1 MISEHERGYHTSV
14 DTRRRAEATPDR
26 RGLSAVLPEPRG
38 PLSFTVISLL
48 SERAPHRHLN
58 RIETSLG
65 DGDPFGP
72 DLQLALYICY
82 ELHYRGF
89 AGVHPRWEWD
99 PALLHLRARIEEVF
113 IGAVGEQVGVITAAD
128 TPVAEMDKLS
138 GDSARATGLSAY
150 LCDVGTWAQV
160 QEYFVHRSLYHL
172 KEADPHAWVIP
183 RLTGQA
189 KASFAAVEFDE
200 YGAGCGHNVHQEL
213 FADLLEAAG
222 LDRGYLAYL
231 DLGCAESLALV
242 NVMSLLSLHRELRGA
257 AVGHFAATEITSP
270 PGSQRLSRALRRLD
284 APQACIRF
292 YDEHVEADAVH
303 EQVVRTDV
311 VGSLLQQEPD
321 LAADVVFGIRAFGLL
336 EDRLEAFLLERWD
349 SGQSSLRHP
358 LLCR

>member
-1 MISEHERGYHTSV
+1 MISQRKIGYLSTVSTPPSAEIPV
-14 DTRRRAEATPDR
+14 DRRRVPPT
-26 RGLSAVLPEPRG
+26 LPQPRG
-38 PLSFTVISLL
+38 PLSATVVNLL
-48 SERAPHRHLN
+48 NERVPHRHLT

-89 AGVHPRWEWD
+89 AGIHPHWEWD
-99 PALLHLRARIEEVF
+99 PALLHLRARLEEAF
-113 IGAVGEQVGVITAAD
+113 LGAVRKQIGDIEPHASPA
-128 TPVAEMDKLS
+128 AEMEKLAT
-138 GDSARATGLSAY
+138 DSACGAGLSAY
-150 LCDVGTWAQV
+150 LCDVGTWAQA

-183 RLTGQA
+183 RLGGQA

-200 YGAGCGHNVHQEL
+200 YGAGRGHDVHQEL
-213 FADLLEAAG
+213 FADLLDAADMDSSY
-222 LDRGYLAYL
+222 LGYINH
-231 DLGCAESLALV
+231 GCAESLAVV

-270 PGSQRLSRALRRLD
+270 PGSRRLAGALRRLG
-284 APQACIRF
+284 APAACIRF

-311 VGSLLQQEPD
+311 VGSLLDQEPA
-321 LAADVVFGIRAFGLL
+321 LAEDVVFGMRAFGLL
-336 EDRLEAFLLERWD
+336 EDRLETFILKRWGR
-349 SGQSSLRHP
+349 GQSSLRHP
-358 LLCR
+358 LS

>member
-1 MISEHERGYHTSV
+1 MTGVSIPPSAEVPV
-14 DTRRRAEATPDR
+14 DRRRIPPA
-26 RGLSAVLPEPRG
+26 LPQPRG
-38 PLSFTVISLL
+38 PLSATVVNLL
-48 SERAPHRHLN
+48 SERVPHRHLS

-89 AGVHPRWEWD
+89 TGIHPHWEWD
-99 PALLHLRARIEEVF
+99 PALLHLRARMEEVF
-113 IGAVGEQVGVITAAD
+113 LGAVQKQIGEVAAD
-128 TPVAEMDKLS
+128 ADPTAEMEKLS
-138 GDSARATGLSAY
+138 TDSARDGGLSAY
-150 LCDVGTWAQV
+150 LRDVGTWSQA
-160 QEYFVHRSLYHL
+160 QEYFAHRSLYHL

-183 RLTGQA
+183 RLGGQA

-200 YGAGCGHNVHQEL
+200 YGAGRGHDVHQEL

-222 LDRGYLAYL
+222 MDSSYLAYI
-231 DLGCAESLALV
+231 DHGCAESLAVV

-270 PGSQRLSRALRRLD
+270 PGSRRLSRALQRLG
-284 APQACIRF
+284 APPACIRF

-311 VGSLLQQEPD
+311 VGSLVQQEPA
-321 LAADVVFGIRAFGLL
+321 LARDVVFGMRAFGML
-336 EDRLEAFLLERWD
+336 EDRLERFILERWGE
-349 SGQSSLRHP
+349 GQSSLRHP
-358 LLCR
+358 LS

>member
-1 MISEHERGYHTSV
+1 MISKPENGYSNSV
-14 DTRRRAEATPDR
+14 DTPRSVETTTAGRRTPP
-26 RGLSAVLPEPRG
+26 ALPQSRG
-38 PLSFTVISLL
+38 PLSSTVINLL
-48 SERAPHRHLN
+48 SERVPHRHLT

-89 AGVHPRWEWD
+89 ADIHPHWEWD
-99 PALLHLRARIEEVF
+99 PSLLHLRARMEEVF
-113 IGAVGEQVGVITAAD
+113 LGEVRKQIGEIGIDDSPT
-128 TPVAEMDKLS
+128 AEMDNLS
-138 GDSARATGLSAY
+138 TASARATGLSAY
-150 LCDVGTWAQV
+150 LCDLGTWAQA

-200 YGAGCGHNVHQEL
+200 YGAGRGQNVHQEL
-213 FADLLEAAG
+213 FAELLEAAG
-222 LDRGYLAYL
+222 LDRRYLGYL
-231 DLGCAESLALV
+231 DHGCAEALALV

-270 PGSQRLSRALRRLD
+270 PGSRRLSSALRRLQ
-284 APQACIRF
+284 APTACIRF

-303 EQVVRTDV
+303 EQVVRTEV
-311 VGSLLQQEPD
+311 VGSLLQQEPE
-321 LAADVVFGIRAFGLL
+321 LAADVIFGIRAFGLL
-336 EDRLEAFLLERWD
+336 EDRLETFVLQRWGD
-349 SGQSSLRHP
+349 GHSSLRHP
-358 LLCR
+358 LS